1 MEVTPTDRH
10 ENIGRASYQLWVSVI
25 RQCISKIVHV
35 SRLINL
41 MDEKVMGRF

>member
-1 MEVTPTDRH
+1 M
-10 ENIGRASYQLWVSVI
+10 NILVGLLTKESYQLSVSVI
-25 RQCISKIVHV
+25 RQWISKIVHV